1 MVTLGDQGLTTR
13 MGVVSADQDPC
24 LDDLASDSG
33 QGWRRVKKWQRY
45 WPEAPTGIGSNLTDK
60 VRV

>member
-33 QGWRRVKKWQRY
+33 QGWRRVKKMAEILARGTDWNWQQLNR
-45 WPEAPTGIGSNLTDK
+45 
-60 VRV
+60 